1 MINEQR
7 QNQELLQSMV
17 MTNLLINN
25 HPINHHVSDY
35 YLLRRFPVV
44 AAPWI
49 FQFHRILQY

>member
-7 QNQELLQSMV
+7 QNQKLLQSMV

-44 AAPWI
+44 AAP
-49 FQFHRILQY
+49 